1 MSLHILD
8 PRKTALIV
16 IDMQNAF
23 AHEKGTLGISGVNI
37 EPAQRAIEPIG
48 RLVQGCKDAGMP
60 VLWTIQEHFPNER
73 DHRRGKKRLP
83 SHTSKRKTVSAQAGS
98 WDAQLLDELAPLADD
113 PSLIIRKHRFGGFYE
128 TRMQIVLE
136 MLGVEAL
143 LITGA
148 TANACVETTMREA
161 YLRDYDVAAVTDCI
175 AGVSPEWEKPAQEV
189 WSHYLG
195 ILTNSG
201 AVLEWIKTADEPQT
215 LGLAHLLLQVGDLE
229 KSERFYVDILGFKV
243 RKDASPLP
251 DGRPL
256 VVTEQGLG
264 LTIGG
269 PGQNQVDHIAFEVRN
284 VTAFAE
290 RVKKAGVPIF
300 RELGPGA
307 YGLTIYIKD
316 PDNNIIEIFE
326 KNPH

>member
-1 MSLHILD
+1 MSLHLLD
-8 PRKTALIV
+8 PGKTALIV

-37 EPAQRAIEPIG
+37 APAQRAIEPIS
-48 RLVQGCKDAGMP
+48 RLVKGCKEAGMP
-60 VLWTIQEHFPNER
+60 VLWTVQEHFSTDK

-83 SHTSKRKTVSAQAGS
+83 SHTSKRKTVSALAGS
-98 WDAQLLDELAPLADD
+98 WDAQILDELAPLADD

-148 TANACVETTMREA
+148 TANACVETTLREA
-161 YLRDYDVAAVTDCI
+161 YLRDYDVVAVTDCI

-189 WSHYLG
+189 WSHYLS
-195 ILTNSG
+195 ILSDSG
-201 AVLEWIKTADEPQT
+201 AVLEWIETSGGSRN
-215 LGLAHLLLQVGDLE
+215 LGLAHLLLKVSDLE
-229 KSERFYVDILGFKV
+229 KSKRFYVDMLGFKV
-243 RKDASPLP
+243 RPDASPLP

-256 VVTEQGLG
+256 VVMEQGLG

-269 PGQNQVDHIAFEVRN
+269 SGQEQVDHIAFEVRE
-284 VTAFAE
+284 VAGFAK
-290 RVKKAGVPIF
+290 RVKEAGVSIF
-300 RELGPGA
+300 RDLGPGA
-307 YGLTIYIKD
+307 YGLTIYVHD
-316 PDNNIIEIFE
+316 PDGNIIEIFE
-326 KNPH
+326 KNPR